1 MSFVYPQF
9 LFGLLALAIPIIIHL
24 FNFRRTRKIYFS
36 NNLFLK
42 NVKEATT
49 SKLKVKHLLIL
60 AARLLF
66 ITFLVFTFAQPF
78 IPGEN
83 ENAADNSDRL
93 VYIYLDNSQSMS
105 SEVGANLR
113 GIDLGVNYIEE
124 ITKLYPKNTRY
135 KLLTNDFGAF
145 SRVPK
150 SDAELLEQTTEIT
163 LTGAARTLDEV
174 HSKIVSDYEN
184 GQQWNLTDQSPDI
197 YWITDFQ
204 KSTVG
209 NISEVAVDTA
219 YQVNVV
225 PISSS
230 YRSNI
235 FVDSV
240 FLANPFMLAEER
252 NDLNISMRNDGPEAV
267 EDLII
272 RLLINGQQV
281 ANASTDISANGNSTI
296 NFTLN
301 FPLEKQN
308 RCQLIFE
315 DFPVVFDNEFYFTLN
330 LGDKISVLEIRAGN
344 LPFNSAEGT
353 NIGKVYANDAIFDF
367 TSYSINNLD
376 YSLIEEADLLILNE
390 VGGALNNAGSA
401 IVPYIQNFL
410 TNGGHILFIPPATAD
425 VAFLREVVGNTVIQA
440 QRIEQKD
447 TSQAGNLV
455 LREVPLANLDLA
467 NPFFTD
473 MFESENER
481 FQMPV
486 AARLI
491 SHNLRGEALLKYETG
506 EPYLLSLSN
515 AQIRS
520 GSSEGQVYLFTTPL
534 RQGYTTLYRHAIFVP
549 IMYRLASL
557 SKSLN
562 KKLYHSVDETTI
574 TVATNEF
581 ENNEAEGQAAQNNG
595 ELNQP
600 AIYELV
606 REEQKIIPEQ
616 RQVGN
621 RLLMEIPQNLLQPG
635 FYNLSVANVNGGEAA
650 PSLQTL
656 SFNIDKKE
664 SLIDQYETGELEG
677 FFENND
683 HIKIFEATD
692 VDSFVRE
699 MTDQQA
705 SLSLW
710 KYALLFALL
719 FLLTEVLLIRFL

>member
-24 FNFRRTRKIYFS
+24 FNFRRTKKIYFS

-60 AARLLF
+60 MARLLF
-66 ITFLVFTFAQPF
+66 ITFLVLTFAQPY

-83 ENAADNSDRL
+83 ENAANNNDRL

-105 SEVGANLR
+105 SEVESNLR
-113 GIDLGVNYIEE
+113 GIDLGVNYIDE

-135 KLLTNDFGAF
+135 KLLTNDFSSF

-150 SDAELLEQTTEIT
+150 SDAEILEQTTELS
-163 LTGAARTLDEV
+163 LTGAARTLNEV
-174 HSKIVSDYEN
+174 HSKIVNDFQTS
-184 GQQWNLTDQSPDI
+184 QQWNLSDEKPDI

-204 KSTVG
+204 KSTFG
-209 NISEVAVDTA
+209 DLSEITVDTT
-219 YQVNVV
+219 YQVNIV

-230 YRSNI
+230 YRSNV

-240 FLANPFMLAEER
+240 YLANPFMLAEER
-252 NDLNISMRNDGPEAV
+252 NELNVIMRNDGPEAI
-267 EDLII
+267 EDLIV

-281 ANASTDISANGNSTI
+281 ANASATINANGSSTI
-296 NFTLN
+296 DFTLN
-301 FPLEKQN
+301 FPLEAQN
-308 RCQLIFE
+308 KCQLIFE

-330 LGDKISVLEIRAGN
+330 LGDKINVLEIRSAS
-344 LPFNSAEGT
+344 LPYSATEGT
-353 NIGKVYANDAIFDF
+353 NISKVYANNSIFNF
-367 TSYSINNLD
+367 SSYSINNLD
-376 YSLIEEADLLILNE
+376 YSLIEEADLLVLNE
-390 VGGALNNAGSA
+390 VGGSMNNAGSA
-401 IVPYIQNFL
+401 ILPYIQNFL
-410 TNGGHILFIPPATAD
+410 TTEGHVLFIPPPTAD
-425 VAFLREVVGNTVIQA
+425 VTFLRDVLGSNAIQA
-440 QRIEQKD
+440 QRVQSSD
-447 TSQAGNLV
+447 TIQSGNVV

-481 FQMPV
+481 FQMPL

-491 SHNLRGEALLKYETG
+491 NHNMRGEALLAYETG

-515 AQIRS
+515 SQIRS
-520 GSSEGQVYLFTTPL
+520 GGEVYLFTTPL
-534 RQGYTTLYRHAIFVP
+534 RQGFTTLYRHAIFVP

-562 KKLYHSVDETTI
+562 KRLYYSVDETTI
-574 TVATNEF
+574 TVETDKFGNE
-581 ENNEAEGQAAQNNG
+581 ETPEESQASSG
-595 ELNQP
+595 LNQP
-600 AIYELV
+600 SIYELV
-606 REEQKIIPEQ
+606 QDEQKVIPVQ
-616 RQVGN
+616 RQVGH
-621 RLLMEIPQNLLQPG
+621 RLLMEIPQNLMQPG
-635 FYNLSVANVNGGEAA
+635 FYNLAAANENGVDATSPA
-650 PSLQTL
+650 LQIM

-664 SLIDQYETGELEG
+664 SLIDQYDISELETL
-677 FFENND
+677 FASNE
-683 HIKIFEATD
+683 HIKIFESTD
-692 VDSFVRE
+692 VEGFIE
-699 MTDQQA
+699 EITAQQT

-710 KYALLFALL
+710 KYALLLALL

>member
-24 FNFRRTRKIYFS
+24 FNFRRTKKIYFS

-60 AARLLF
+60 MARLLF
-66 ITFLVFTFAQPF
+66 ITFLVLTFAQPY

-83 ENAADNSDRL
+83 ENAGENGDRL

-105 SEVGANLR
+105 SEVASNLR

-124 ITKLYPKNTRY
+124 IIKLYPKNTRY
-135 KLLTNDFGAF
+135 KLLTNDFGSF

-150 SDAELLEQTTEIT
+150 SDTEVLEQTTELS

-174 HSKIVSDYEN
+174 HSKIVNDFQTS
-184 GQQWNLTDQSPDI
+184 QQWNLSDEEPDI

-204 KSTVG
+204 KSTFG
-209 NISEVAVDTA
+209 NLSEVAVDTS
-219 YQVNVV
+219 YQVNVI

-230 YRSNI
+230 YRSNV

-240 FLANPFMLAEER
+240 YLANPFVLAEER
-252 NDLNISMRNDGPEAV
+252 NELHVRMRNDGPEAV
-267 EDLII
+267 EDLIV

-281 ANASTDISANGNSTI
+281 ANASTDISANGSSTM

-301 FPLEKQN
+301 FPLEQQN
-308 RCQLIFE
+308 RCQLVFE
-315 DFPVVFDNEFYFTLN
+315 DFPVVFDNEFFFTLN
-330 LGDKISVLEIRAGN
+330 LGDKINVLEIRSPN
-344 LPFNSAEGT
+344 LPYSAAEGT
-353 NIGKVYANDAIFDF
+353 NISKVYANDVIFNF
-367 TSYSINNLD
+367 SSYSISNLD
-376 YSLIEEADLLILNE
+376 YSLIEEADLLVLNE
-390 VGGALNNAGSA
+390 VGGSVNNAGSA
-401 IVPYIQNFL
+401 ILPYIQNFL
-410 TNGGHILFIPPATAD
+410 ANEGHVLFIPPPTAD
-425 VAFLREVVGNTVIQA
+425 VTFLRDVLGNNVIQA
-440 QRIEQKD
+440 QRIDNTD
-447 TSQAGNLV
+447 TTQSGNVV

-473 MFESENER
+473 MFESEGER
-481 FQMPV
+481 FQMPI
-486 AARLI
+486 ATRLI
-491 SHNLRGEALLKYETG
+491 SHNLRGEALLAYETG

-520 GSSEGQVYLFTTPL
+520 GGQVYLFTTPL

-562 KKLYHSVDETTI
+562 KKLYYSVDETTI
-574 TVATNEF
+574 TVETNEF
-581 ENNEAEGQAAQNNG
+581 EDTTVAENSATGG
-595 ELNQP
+595 LNQP
-600 AIYELV
+600 SIYELV
-606 REEQKIIPEQ
+606 QDEQKIIPVQ
-616 RQVGN
+616 RQVGQ

-635 FYNLSVANVNGGEAA
+635 FYNLSVANENGAEAA

-664 SLIDQYETGELEG
+664 SLIDQYEISELETL
-677 FFENND
+677 FENND

-692 VDSFVRE
+692 VDSFVEE
-699 MTDQQA
+699 MTAQQA

-710 KYALLFALL
+710 KYALLLALL
-719 FLLTEVLLIRFL
+719 FLLAEVLLIRFL